1 MAISKSAVA
10 ALLERISATQP
21 VFVPCKVSG
30 GSKFVEFG
38 EGVVPAFDMQNTK
51 EPPKELFFPA
61 MEKVYRWKRHEGE
74 LSIEQAA
81 LADAPFTVFGVRP
94 CDMASIDRLDQ
105 VFLTKGF
112 VDEFYEARRNAATVV
127 AMACPTADRTCFC
140 SSMGVDSGAAPSA
153 DVLLTDCGDC
163 YEAAAQTPRGE
174 AAVRAWGDA
183 VSAWAPASAPK
194 RAACTLEVDAEGL
207 AEKLPRL
214 FENDLWEDVA
224 ASCLTCGTCT
234 FVCPTCYCFDI
245 SQDVRADE
253 GSRFRCWDSCMFA
266 DYTQMAGGHNPR
278 ARKSARVRQR
288 FMHKLC
294 FFEQRYGT
302 GLCVGCGRC
311 MRECLAS
318 VDITRII
325 ERIGEADV

>member
-61 MEKVYRWKRHEGE
+61 TEKMYRWKRHEGE

-163 YEAAAQTPRGE
+163 YEAVAQTPRGE

-207 AEKLPRL
+207 AEKLPHL

-311 MRECLAS
+311 MRECPAS